1 MTEINVNMLTTN
13 INYLMSRMFSINHID
28 FTLTSNQIN
37 NSRTLQ
43 IIAEHSTKKRIDVKL
58 PKQLQ
63 NIKKTDLENILHI
76 LGLCWTDCDTTSFI
90 EQNFSSAVLC
100 RVLEQSDVYTEL
112 LKYFSC
118 SHDLDRIILRY
129 VESQI
134 KEPLID
140 LGFLVAL
147 SESKYIDKLRNRID
161 PDLIPRLLKCVDMN
175 MLDLKTFVK
184 ILGMIK
190 SEDRYRFIDISCLSL
205 ERPDDYRVFDPQ
217 IALKKI
223 ENFSFGVLDDEFMNQ
238 IDHRHVFFAG
248 GSLVSCFEDKYHE
261 WSDIDLWVS
270 GDTASDI
277 LAHTFNLLGVLRK
290 AYLRHGF
297 DKLIWSCSNNVITCY
312 CVGYLRNIQI
322 IMVEGD
328 ASKNVGDFDFDCV
341 KVYMK
346 NRRIYGS
353 IVFIKSVIEN
363 KICDVLVDK
372 LKDYRV
378 VKALIKGYKFS
389 DELMQNPIIHRMVSG
404 YKHHK
409 QEHSGYLIHSNDEI
423 LTDNDS
429 KRQLSDIICKTRNKF
444 YYPSL
449 SDYDEFAN
457 KSMPYHESRVYYM
470 VNMMC
475 GHKQVTTDLNY
486 IEKYLDNIAKTDKGL
501 KFTTQYTEKEKEVY
515 NKLKNIDGI
524 DLDNMYLQ
532 TTININRESP
542 RILIPIMYQVDEM
555 ATKFDFVTN
564 ELVLDSEPFHRFNP
578 HFCND
583 VNDPKI
589 FGIKLRRMD
598 NKPNHS
604 EIVKIFE
611 LIDMFDTSL
620 KELFNA
626 PFTIRDMNNDKD
638 LSIKGAEYH
647 NLIKKVVMCDGD
659 ERHDDDHSYV
669 RFHFLIDRK
678 SKLLTEI
685 YEKGQKVH
693 IAQFSD
699 LRNVIKYNSRV
710 ILRARFDHLSIS
722 KHPKIIFPKLS
733 LTRIDVL

>member
-1 MTEINVNMLTTN
+1 
-13 INYLMSRMFSINHID
+13 MFSINHID
-28 FTLTSNQIN
+28 FTLTTNQIN

-43 IIAEHSTKKRIDVKL
+43 IIADHSTKKRIDVKL
-58 PKQLQ
+58 PKHLQ
-63 NIKKTDLENILHI
+63 NIRKTDLENILYI
-76 LGLCWTDCDTTSFI
+76 LGLCWTDCDTSSFI
-90 EQNFSSAVLC
+90 EQTFSNAMLC
-100 RVLEQSDVYTEL
+100 RVLEQSDMYIEL

-118 SHDLDRIILRY
+118 SHDLDRVILKY

-140 LGFLVAL
+140 LGFLMAL
-147 SESKYIDKLRNRID
+147 SESKHIDKLQNRVD
-161 PDLIPRLLKCVDMN
+161 PNLIPRLLKCVDMN

-190 SEDRYRFIDISCLSL
+190 PEDKYRFIDMSYLSL

-217 IALKKI
+217 IALKKL

-248 GSLVSCFEDKYHE
+248 GSLVSCFEDKHHE

-297 DKLIWSCSNNVITCY
+297 DKLLWSCSNNVITCY

-328 ASKNVGDFDFDCV
+328 VSKNVGDFDFDCV

-346 NRRIYGS
+346 NQRIYGS
-353 IVFIKSVIEN
+353 IVFIKSFIEN
-363 KICDVLVDK
+363 KICDVVVDK

-378 VKALIKGYKFS
+378 MKALIKGHKFS
-389 DELMQNPIIHRMVSG
+389 GDLMQNPIIHRMVSG
-404 YKHHK
+404 YEDYK
-409 QEHSGYLIHSNDEI
+409 QNHSRYLIHSNDEKKQNAVEI
-423 LTDNDS
+423 LIDNDS
-429 KRQLSDIICKTRNKF
+429 NRQLSDIICKTRNKF

-449 SDYDEFAN
+449 SDYDEFGN
-457 KSMPYHESRVYYM
+457 KSIPYHESRVYYM

-475 GHKQVTTDLNY
+475 GHKQVTTDLNH

-501 KFTTQYTEKEKEVY
+501 KFTTQYTEKEREAY

-532 TTININRESP
+532 TNVNINRELP
-542 RILIPIMYQVDEM
+542 RILIPIMYQVDGM

-564 ELVLDSEPFHRFNP
+564 ELVLDSEPFQRFDP
-578 HFCND
+578 RFYDD

-626 PFTIRDMNNDKD
+626 PFTIRDMNNDSD
-638 LSIKGAEYH
+638 LSIKSTEYH
-647 NLIKKVVMCDGD
+647 NLIK
-659 ERHDDDHSYV
+659 RHDDDHSYV
-669 RFHFLIDRK
+669 RFH
-678 SKLLTEI
+678 LLTDRGSNLLTDI
-685 YEKGQKVH
+685 YDKGQKVH
-693 IAQFSD
+693 IAQLSD

-722 KHPKIIFPKLS
+722 KHPKLIFPKLS